1 MKIFNH
7 RTVFASLCSVPSP
20 PNLYTDDL
28 PISPHLAVFELELVL
43 VYDVSFLSRVLDCMP
58 NLRQFTVTVAAIHGV
73 TSYVSDVLD
82 GSYWRDVLSRSSPG
96 LLKFDFLICVS
107 KIGTFVN
114 LDDII
119 DSFAYFLTRFD
130 GWHMA
135 ASRWLCDVFC
145 HGKTML
151 DPSVLTAEL

>member
-1 MKIFNH
+1 
-7 RTVFASLCSVPSP
+7 
-20 PNLYTDDL
+20 
-28 PISPHLAVFELELVL
+28 
-43 VYDVSFLSRVLDCMP
+43 MP
-58 NLRQFTVTVAAIHGV
+58 NLRRFTVTITAIHGV

-82 GSYWRDVLSRSSPG
+82 GSYWRDVLSRSSPA

-119 DSFAYFLTRFD
+119 DSFASFLTRFD
-130 GWHMA
+130 GWHMV

-151 DPSVLTAEL
+151 DPSILIADF